1 MNEIEP
7 LLRELVNK
15 YFDRNKQANM
25 DSEAARNN
33 LARHMAKTL
42 IRDNGQINMNYK
54 WPNKVIL

>member
-1 MNEIEP
+1 MNQIEP

-15 YFDRNKQANM
+15 YFERNKQANM

>member
-1 MNEIEP
+1 MNQIEP

-42 IRDNGQINMNYK
+42 LANKQE
-54 WPNKVIL
+54 PNKYEL